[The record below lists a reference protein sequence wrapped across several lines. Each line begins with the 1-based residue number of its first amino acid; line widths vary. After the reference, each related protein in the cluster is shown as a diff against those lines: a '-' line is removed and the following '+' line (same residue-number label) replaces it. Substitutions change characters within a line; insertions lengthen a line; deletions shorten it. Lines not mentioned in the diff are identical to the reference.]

1 MSNKLNKLFKDSNK
15 HVDISKININEMK
28 GGAKKKDEDDY
39 EEVEDEEELD
49 EEETET
55 EEELNEE
62 ETEGE
67 TDAETEE
74 ELVNADDVG
83 ATEENEET
91 ETEEEKE
98 SDVESKNES
107 DGEDN
112 NGEKCYQKFSKNNKL
127 DEDVDYDEYFNQDD
141 DIIINKTE
149 RICKPYLFKYERVR
163 ILGDRSR
170 QLAQGAKP
178 MIKNTTGLSHK
189 EVAILEL
196 KNKLIP
202 LIIERP
208 IPNAGTEKWRLSEL
222 EILD

>member
-1 MSNKLNKLFKDSNK
+1 MPKINKLFNETNK
-15 HVDISKININEMK
+15 HVDISKICINQQK
-28 GGAKKKDEDDY
+28 GGAKKEEEDDY
-39 EEVEDEEELD
+39 EEEVDDEEELD
-49 EEETET
+49 EEEAD
-55 EEELNEE
+55 LE
-62 ETEGE
+62 ETESE
-67 TDAETEE
+67 SEE
-74 ELVNADDVG
+74 DLVNADDVG

-91 ETEEEKE
+91 EEEEEDDEKE

-112 NGEKCYQKFSKNNKL
+112 TGDKCYQKFSKNNKVD
-127 DEDVDYDEYFNQDD
+127 DEIDYDEYFNQEDD
-141 DIIINKTE
+141 TIINKSG

-189 EVAILEL
+189 EVALLEL

-222 EILD
+222 EILE